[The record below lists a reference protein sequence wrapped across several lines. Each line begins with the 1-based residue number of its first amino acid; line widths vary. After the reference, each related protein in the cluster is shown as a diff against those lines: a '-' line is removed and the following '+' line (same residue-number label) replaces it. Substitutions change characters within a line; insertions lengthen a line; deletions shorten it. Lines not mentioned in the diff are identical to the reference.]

1 MKTLKI
7 NNISFRN
14 ESDKN
19 LTIEEIQKE
28 KHLTIIDIADTSQ
41 LNNETCF
48 QYVSS
53 ILEAFFLELKNIFI
67 NDTVLR
73 LNSDQFLI
81 ISDVNIDKELENIL
95 QLKKTHS
102 YKYKEVEFFLT
113 FHYSSL
119 CSCSKASLKE
129 CVNNLGK
136 SLSIKKI
143 TGHNLFTEDMN
154 NTFLTSKEFIKIK
167 TILLKAFNDKFKDI
181 ELKLYKQEIVNIQG
195 INEKKYEVLIRL
207 KNKNEII
214 SPYFFL
220 ELSKKINLYK
230 DISLFVFNT
239 VFKLAKEN
247 KNISYSIN
255 ISRTDIDTE
264 DTFNF
269 LVENFEKHIE
279 GNIILEITETEGF
292 SENSLKRLK
301 FLINSVKKLKNKVAI
316 DDFGAGY
323 SNFDY
328 IVSLNPDIVKID
340 GSLIKNIFDTN
351 TLRIIRGIVYMSKK
365 MNFKVVAEFVDSQE
379 ILDKV
384 KELGIDYAQ
393 GFFLH
398 KPEEI

>member
-7 NNISFRN
+7 KNISFRD

-19 LTIEEIQKE
+19 LIIKE
-28 KHLTIIDIADTSQ
+28 KHLTIIDIDNTSQ
-41 LNNETCF
+41 LNDETSF

-53 ILEAFFLELKNIFI
+53 ILEVFYLELKSIFI
-67 NDTVLR
+67 NDIVLK

-81 ISDVNIDKELENIL
+81 ISDVNIDKELEDIL

-102 YKYKEVEFFLT
+102 YKYEDVEFFLT

-119 CSCSKASLKE
+119 YSCSKANSE
-129 CVNNLGK
+129 THINNLGK

-143 TGHNLFTEDMN
+143 YGYNPSIEDIDN
-154 NTFLTSKEFIKIK
+154 IFLTSKEFIKMK
-167 TILLKAFNDKFKDI
+167 TILLKAFNDNFKDI
-181 ELKLYKQEIVNIQG
+181 ELKLFKQEIVNIQG
-195 INEKKYEVLIRL
+195 INEKKYEILIRL
-207 KNKNEII
+207 KNENEII

-230 DISLFVFNT
+230 DISLFVFNA

-247 KNISYSIN
+247 KNISYGIN
-255 ISRTDIDTE
+255 ISKNDIDIE

-269 LVENFEKHIE
+269 LVKNFEKHME
-279 GNIILEITETEGF
+279 GNIILEITETEEF
-292 SENSLKRLK
+292 SANGLKRLK
-301 FLINSVKKLKNKVAI
+301 SLIDSVKKFKNKVAI

-323 SNFDY
+323 SNFNY
-328 IVSLNPDIVKID
+328 IASLNPDIVKID
-340 GSLIKNIFDTN
+340 GSLIKNISDSN
-351 TLRIIRGIVYMSKK
+351 TLTIIQGMVHMSKQ
-365 MNFKVVAEFVDSQE
+365 MGFKIVAEFVDSQE

-384 KELGIDYAQ
+384 RELGIDYAQ